1 MKTNDLKKGDRI
13 RLNNGWYATIEDNK
27 KGAVRMATVEGLFT
41 EMGSIYTADIDVY
54 LKNMDDGGTK
64 IITIEHNHNHAKGSD
79 AMTAL
84 FGN

>member
-41 EMGSIYTADIDVY
+41 EMGSIYTADIDIY
-54 LKNMDDGGTK
+54 LKNMDNGSTK
-64 IITIEHNHNHAKGSD
+64 SITIEHNHNHAKGRD